1 VIFFFQPHL
10 RSPTWVM
17 NFQRGNSFECA
28 TLLVGLLLG
37 QSYNAVVVSGYASRE
52 QILCDLSKRPCPYL
66 PEQEKQTSSLP
77 SSIDVSEIF
86 KYQLIPP
93 LDFRS
98 QLLLELEERKKSKK
112 IDELR
117 LLEEER
123 QKKIADYERPKPDKY
138 FGHRIHAWVAI
149 LPGDKGMR
157 NQEIIEPIFIEP
169 SSGISYRLVGDEI
182 NLLYLGVE
190 SVWNDKNY
198 WVNMQPRVNGCAKI
212 DWDLSNTQF
221 WEHLLPGEPWTAP
234 NDTEMAEEDI
244 IEQNK
249 HLDMPASYVSE
260 IRIHNIDFERRYP
273 NGNKT
278 IFYKKA
284 KVELFA
290 PYVRTDGLVR
300 RVTIYEDYQYTSP
313 VRCYEK
319 YLNRSDCLVESTR
332 DVGTSIITDSFD
344 KSRPDHCKAHR
355 YLAHSIDAIDSE
367 RMIDFYDNARFDGL
381 LRIEIDPF
389 HLTQHYVD
397 REDFLYYRHAEFS
410 TDTSDSTI
418 DNIHFRRIT
427 KMVEKYHRDEK
438 IPAYR
443 DIAIRE
449 FMMIENEIRVK
460 FHYNKGQSTRAART
474 FVKPSIADR
483 GDRLVFD
490 SNMIRGYH
498 PNPTAPPE
506 KNIDIFY
513 EFDKHLKDED
523 HSMSCIR
530 DAESEVAS
538 FLKERADENLNLQL
552 TVSLFDRDRAV
563 DIAAVELG
571 TEDPRYPSQGDF
583 ARELNPLGPYLARIG
598 NPSRISKAE
607 AYLLRDEC
615 LDDFKRSTV
624 EKANRILLAIR
635 ERAAELEKLQAT
647 LTQTTELPKTEEERI
662 LAKINEVGFDLYL
675 LETYLNRHRESTSSR
690 YRVLVGHLQEN
701 PHIQSLDT
709 KH

>member
-1 VIFFFQPHL
+1 
-10 RSPTWVM
+10 M

-344 KSRPDHCKAHR
+344 KSRPDHCKAR
-355 YLAHSIDAIDSE
+355 YMVEPL
-367 RMIDFYDNARFDGL
+367 RML
-381 LRIEIDPF
+381 
-389 HLTQHYVD
+389 Q
-397 REDFLYYRHAEFS
+397 
-410 TDTSDSTI
+410 
-418 DNIHFRRIT
+418 